1 MSMIY
6 PTGRKYLLGLKFH
19 YFAKM
24 ANSLNFN
31 PANYK
36 IFKNLPMMAYITNI
50 QKSNSLIFN
59 SVNLTIMG
67 KVAKLNSVYIFI
79 LWGIS

>member
-6 PTGRKYLLGLKFH
+6 PTGRKYLLNVGPKVS
-19 YFAKM
+19 M

-31 PANYK
+31 PANYT
-36 IFKNLPMMAYITNI
+36 IPKNLPMMAYITNI

-79 LWGIS
+79 L

>member
-1 MSMIY
+1 MSIITPQEDNFY
-6 PTGRKYLLGLKFH
+6 QVLDLKFH

-24 ANSLNFN
+24 ANLLNFDL
-31 PANYK
+31 ANYT
-36 IFKNLPMMAYITNI
+36 ILKNLPMMAYITNI
-50 QKSNSLIFN
+50 RKSNSLIFN

-79 LWGIS
+79 L